1 MNQKTGEIH
10 ALCDLIYN
18 DQSQFLLEIGNE
30 KGDTLSFMSQFAS
43 PTAILIGVDVNPVP
57 IPKLAT
63 DMQKVY
69 LIQGDSHQIDALQAV
84 KEALKG
90 NYLDFL
96 FIDGDHFG
104 AYQDYKMYGPL
115 VRKGGIIAFHD
126 IVQGLPR
133 NVGRVPETWDVIKR
147 GKNTLEIV
155 DDWKQGG
162 WGIGV
167 IRV

>member
-1 MNQKTGEIH
+1 MNQKEGEIH

-30 KGDTLSFMSQFAS
+30 KGDTLSFISQYAS
-43 PTAILIGVDVNPVP
+43 PTATLIGIDINPVP

-69 LIQGDSHQIDALQAV
+69 LIQGDSHQLETLQAV
-84 KEALKG
+84 KGVLKG

-104 AYQDYKMYGPL
+104 AYRDYKMYGSL
-115 VRKGGIIAFHD
+115 VRPGGIIAFHD
-126 IVQGLPR
+126 IVSGNLK
-133 NVGRVPETWDVIKR
+133 NVGTVPSDWVSVKQ
-147 GKNTLEIV
+147 GKDTLEIV